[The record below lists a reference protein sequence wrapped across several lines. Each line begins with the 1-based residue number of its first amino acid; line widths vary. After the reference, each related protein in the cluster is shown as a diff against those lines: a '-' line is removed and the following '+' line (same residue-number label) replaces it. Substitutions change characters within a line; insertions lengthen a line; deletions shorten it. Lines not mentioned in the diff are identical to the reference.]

1 MPFVASG
8 LSNHDL
14 ATGLGAA
21 SPPDTAVWQ
30 GGPPWP
36 GERAVLATMH
46 GKETAIA
53 PIVSRFLGLTLE
65 VAAKLD
71 TDVFGTFS
79 REVER
84 KGTPLDASRAKI
96 AAGLDHAPDARF
108 GLASEGSFVAHPFM
122 PFLPLGREIVVLI
135 DRLTGLELVGHFADP
150 KTNFAHQIVTTT
162 EAARLFATL
171 VGFPAQGLIV
181 SACVDGAPLQVVPPF
196 KDIASWQ
203 ALDQAITRMVR
214 RSGEALVE
222 TDMRAHRNGVRMRA
236 IRHATLDLV
245 RRSRSRCPEC
255 ARPGFSV
262 TERLPG
268 LPCEDC
274 GEPTIK
280 IRAECLACIGCG
292 PRQERPVPASTADPG
307 SCGDCNP

>member
-1 MPFVASG
+1 MPFVASA
-8 LSNHDL
+8 LSNHDFAVGPGTVRPL
-14 ATGLGAA
+14 AFPAR
-21 SPPDTAVWQ
+21 Q

-36 GERAVLATMH
+36 GECAVLATMH

-53 PIVSRFLGLTLE
+53 PIVSRFLGLTLK
-65 VAAKLD
+65 AAAGLD

-79 REVER
+79 RTVER
-84 KGTPLDASRAKI
+84 KGTPLDAARAKI
-96 AAGLDHAPDARF
+96 AAGFDRAPDARF
-108 GLASEGSFVAHPFM
+108 GLASEGSFGPHPFM
-122 PFLPLGREIVVLI
+122 PFVPLGREIVVLI

-150 KTNFAHQIVTTT
+150 KTRFAHEIVTTT
-162 EAARLFATL
+162 EAARRFATR

-181 SACVDGAPLQVVPPF
+181 SACADGAPVLDVPPV
-196 KDIASWQ
+196 KDIAHWQ
-203 ALDQAITRMVR
+203 ALDQAIRRMVL
-214 RSGEALVE
+214 RSGEAFVE
-222 TDMRAHRNGVRMRA
+222 TDMRAHRNRRRMRA

-245 RRSRSRCPEC
+245 RQSQSRCPEC

-280 IRAECLACIGCG
+280 IRAECLACVGCG
-292 PRQERPVPASTADPG
+292 HRQERPVPASTADPG